1 MLRFLIG
8 VVVGFLVAAIVLPE
22 NVRLRD
28 EVADAWVATRVFVA
42 ELLSD
47 VDQAAERAMEA
58 TREASQNERAV
69 GSDEPAR
76 TDAGETTPEPAAPNV
91 VPPQAPEPAPAQ

>member
-8 VVVGFLVAAIVLPE
+8 LVVGFLIAAIVLPE

-47 VDQAAERAMEA
+47 VDEAAERAMEA
-58 TREASQNERAV
+58 TREVTRDAAEGDQPP
-69 GSDEPAR
+69 GM
-76 TDAGETTPEPAAPNV
+76 DAGETTPEPAAPDV
-91 VPPQAPEPAPAQ
+91 IPPQTPEPAPAQ